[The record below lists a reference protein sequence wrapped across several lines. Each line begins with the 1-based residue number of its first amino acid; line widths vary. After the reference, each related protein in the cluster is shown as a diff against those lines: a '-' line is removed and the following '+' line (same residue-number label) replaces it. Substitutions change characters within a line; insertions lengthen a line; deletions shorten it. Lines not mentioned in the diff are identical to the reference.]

1 MNQYGCLGNY
11 NMYQNIFV
19 KTNTKE
25 AWVWDDV
32 KGLMHFEYTP
42 YAYKKDS
49 NGKYISLYGDKL
61 SKVTNFIKNDPD
73 LFESDVAETTRILVD
88 MYGDSDISSKGI
100 VTMTFDIE
108 VEMITG
114 IPDPTQGNNEVTS
127 IAYHDSASGHYTIL
141 VLDKKRNL
149 EGKTT
154 DNKTVVSCSDE
165 KTLLLKFIDAIQ
177 EIQPHVMTGWNCD
190 AFDIPY
196 LHNRIKRVLG
206 KKHANNLSVIGE
218 MFYSP
223 YRNRYTIGGTSV
235 LDYMTVYK
243 KFSYKELPSYALNA
257 VCMTELGR
265 GKIEYE
271 GNLDDLM
278 ENDIDK
284 FIEYNITDVELV
296 IELDKKL
303 QYIDLVRAIA
313 HVGHVPYEDFVY
325 SSKYL
330 EGAMLTY
337 LKHIGG
343 VVAPNKP
350 ADRQERMQELKDSGE
365 KGFIGAFV
373 KDPVPGRYEWMYDL
387 DLTSLYPSI
396 IMTLNIS
403 PETKIAKIEDWNAE
417 DFIHGKKDE
426 YIVGDEKVSKEKLRS
441 FLDKYKYTVASNG
454 VMYSSDK
461 IGLIPAILSDW
472 FDKRVEYKNEMK
484 KWGKAGN
491 TEKYEFYKKRQLV
504 QKILLNS
511 MYGILGLPAFRF
523 YDIDNAEAVTLSGQ
537 TVIKKTEAAINMK
550 YNKELKTDDTDYVQ
564 YVDTDSVFVS
574 CLPLVKNRFPD
585 IDTNDIE
592 IMTPKIYEIATEVQ
606 DYVNQFY
613 DVFAK
618 KIFNTDKHRLEIKQE
633 MIGRTG
639 FWQKKKRYALWII
652 SDNGVPMDKLE
663 VKGLDIVRSSFP
675 RSFQKCMKDV
685 MVDILK
691 GKDKHEIDEYILAFK
706 RNLNDVLINEVAK
719 TSSIKDIKKYATP
732 VKDDVLGKYAKG
744 TPSHIKAAI
753 NYNKLLTIFDCPPK
767 YPPIKNGD
775 KVKIAYLKSNKYGL
789 EELAFRGDSD
799 PEEIIQFVKDH
810 FDANE
815 LFVSELDGK
824 LKNFYVAMKWD
835 FPTENT
841 KVAQKF
847 FSF

>member
-1 MNQYGCLGNY
+1 
-11 NMYQNIFV
+11 
-19 KTNTKE
+19 
-25 AWVWDDV
+25 
-32 KGLMHFEYTP
+32 
-42 YAYKKDS
+42 
-49 NGKYISLYGDKL
+49 
-61 SKVTNFIKNDPD
+61 
-73 LFESDVAETTRILVD
+73 
-88 MYGDSDISSKGI
+88 
-100 VTMTFDIE
+100 MTFDIE

-114 IPDPTQGNNEVTS
+114 VPDPTQGNNEVTS
-127 IAYHDSASGHYTIL
+127 IAYHDSASDHYTIL
-141 VLDKKRNL
+141 VLDKKRKL
-149 EGKTT
+149 DSKTT
-154 DNKTVVSCSDE
+154 DNKTVIPCYDE

-196 LHNRIKRVLG
+196 LYNRIKRVLG
-206 KKHANNLSVIGE
+206 KKQAQNLSVIGE
-218 MFYSP
+218 LFYSP

-243 KFSYKELPSYALNA
+243 KFSYKELPSYSLNY
-257 VCMTELGR
+257 VSNTELGR
-265 GKIEYE
+265 GKVEYE

-278 ENDIDK
+278 ENDIDT

-296 IELDKKL
+296 IDLDKKL
-303 QYIDLVRAIA
+303 QYIDLVRGIA

-350 ADRQERMQELKDSGE
+350 ADRQEKMQELKDSGE

-403 PETKIAKIEDWNAE
+403 PETKIAKIENWNAE
-417 DFIHGKKDE
+417 EFLRGNVDE
-426 YIVGDEKVSKEKLRS
+426 YIVGGERVSKEKLKA

-454 VMYSSDK
+454 VMYSSDRT
-461 IGLIPAILSDW
+461 GLIPAILSDW

-484 KWGKAGN
+484 KWGNAGD

-585 IDTNDIE
+585 IDTDNIE
-592 IMTPKIYEIATEVQ
+592 LMTPKIYEIATEVQ
-606 DYVNQFY
+606 NYVNQFY

-675 RSFQKCMKDV
+675 KSFQKLMKDV

-691 GKDKHEIDEYILAFK
+691 DKDKEEIDENILTFK
-706 RNLNDVLINEVAK
+706 RNLNTVLFSEVAK
-719 TSSIKDIKKYATP
+719 TSSIKDIKKYASM
-732 VKDDVLGKYAKG
+732 VGDDVLGKFGKG
-744 TPSHIKAAI
+744 TPSHIKAAM
-753 NYNKLLTIFDCPPK
+753 NYNNLLKVFGCPPK
-767 YPPIKNGD
+767 FPPIKNGD
-775 KVKIAYLKSNKYGL
+775 KVKIAYLKANKYGL

-799 PEEIIQFVKDH
+799 PDEIIEFIKEH

-824 LKNFYVAMKWD
+824 LRNFYEAMKWD
-835 FPTENT
+835 FPTENK

>member
-1 MNQYGCLGNY
+1 
-11 NMYQNIFV
+11 MYQNIYV

-32 KGLMHFEYTP
+32 KGLLHFEYTP
-42 YAYKKDS
+42 YAYRKDS

-61 SKVTNFIKNDPD
+61 SRITNFVKNDPD
-73 LFESDVAETTRILVD
+73 LFESDIAETTRILVD
-88 MYGDSDISSKGI
+88 MYGDSDMPSNGI

-127 IAYHDSASGHYTIL
+127 IAYHDSATDHYTIL
-141 VLDKKRNL
+141 VLDKNRRLQNR
-149 EGKTT
+149 TT
-154 DNKTVVSCSDE
+154 DNKTVISCSDE
-165 KTLLLKFIDAIQ
+165 KTLLLKFIDDIH
-177 EIQPHVMTGWNCD
+177 EIQPHIMTGWNCD

-196 LHNRIKRVLG
+196 LYNRIKLILG
-206 KKHANNLSVIGE
+206 KKHANNMSVIGE
-218 MFYSP
+218 LFYSP

-243 KFSYKELPSYALNA
+243 KFSYKELTSYALNY
-257 VCMTELGR
+257 VSNTELGR
-265 GKIEYE
+265 GKVEYE

-278 ENDIDK
+278 ENDIET
-284 FIEYNITDVELV
+284 FIKYNITDVELI

-303 QYIDLVRAIA
+303 QYIDLVRNIA

-337 LKHIGG
+337 LKNIGG
-343 VVAPNKP
+343 IVAPNKP
-350 ADRQERMQELKDSGE
+350 ADRQEKMQALKDSGE

-417 DFIHGKKDE
+417 DFLHGKKDK
-426 YIVGDEKVSKEKLRS
+426 YIIGDDTVSKEKLKL

-472 FDKRVEYKNEMK
+472 FDKRVQYKDEMK
-484 KWGKAGN
+484 KWGKEGN

-523 YDIDNAEAVTLSGQ
+523 YDIDNAEAVTLTGQ

-550 YNKELKTDDTDYVQ
+550 YNKELKTDAIDYVQ

-574 CLPLVKNRFPD
+574 CLPLVINRFPAID
-585 IDTNDIE
+585 INDIE
-592 IMTPKIYEIATEVQ
+592 LMTPKIYDIATEVQ
-606 DYVNQFY
+606 DYVNKFY

-652 SDNGVPMDKLE
+652 SDNGVPVDKLE

-675 RSFQKCMKDV
+675 KSFQKIMKEV
-685 MVDILK
+685 LVDILK
-691 GKDKHEIDEYILAFK
+691 GRDKNEIDEYILKFK
-706 RNLNDVLINEVAK
+706 KDLGTVLYGEIAK
-719 TSSIKDIKKYATP
+719 NSSIKDIKKYKALTGN
-732 VKDDVLGKYAKG
+732 VMGKFGKG
-744 TPSHIKAAI
+744 TPSHIKAAM
-753 NYNKLLTIFDCPPK
+753 NYNSLLQLFKCPPK
-767 YPPIKNGD
+767 FAPIKNGD
-775 KVKIAYLKSNKYGL
+775 KVKVVYLKNNKYGL

-799 PEEIIQFVKDH
+799 PEEILEFIKENL
-810 FDANE
+810 DANE

-824 LKNFYVAMKWD
+824 LKGFYESMKWE
-835 FPTENT
+835 FPTENK

>member
-1 MNQYGCLGNY
+1 
-11 NMYQNIFV
+11 
-19 KTNTKE
+19 
-25 AWVWDDV
+25 
-32 KGLMHFEYTP
+32 
-42 YAYKKDS
+42 
-49 NGKYISLYGDKL
+49 
-61 SKVTNFIKNDPD
+61 
-73 LFESDVAETTRILVD
+73 
-88 MYGDSDISSKGI
+88 
-100 VTMTFDIE
+100 
-108 VEMITG
+108 
-114 IPDPTQGNNEVTS
+114 
-127 IAYHDSASGHYTIL
+127 
-141 VLDKKRNL
+141 
-149 EGKTT
+149 
-154 DNKTVVSCSDE
+154 
-165 KTLLLKFIDAIQ
+165 
-177 EIQPHVMTGWNCD
+177 
-190 AFDIPY
+190 
-196 LHNRIKRVLG
+196 
-206 KKHANNLSVIGE
+206 
-218 MFYSP
+218 
-223 YRNRYTIGGTSV
+223 
-235 LDYMTVYK
+235 MTVYK
-243 KFSYKELPSYALNA
+243 KFSYKELTSYALNY
-257 VCMTELGR
+257 VSNTELGR
-265 GKIEYE
+265 GKVEYE

-278 ENDIDK
+278 ENDIET
-284 FIEYNITDVELV
+284 FIKYNITDVELI

-303 QYIDLVRAIA
+303 QYIDLVRNIA

-337 LKHIGG
+337 LKNIGG

-350 ADRQERMQELKDSGE
+350 ADRQEKMQALKDSGE

-417 DFIHGKKDE
+417 DFLHEKKDK
-426 YIVGDEKVSKEKLRS
+426 YIIGSDTVSKEKLKL

-472 FDKRVEYKNEMK
+472 FDKRVQYKDEMK
-484 KWGKAGN
+484 KWGKEGN

-523 YDIDNAEAVTLSGQ
+523 YDIDNAEAVTLTGQ

-550 YNKELKTDDTDYVQ
+550 YNKELKTDAVDYVQ

-574 CLPLVKNRFPD
+574 CLPLVINRFPAID
-585 IDTNDIE
+585 INDIE
-592 IMTPKIYEIATEVQ
+592 LMTPKIYDIATEVQ
-606 DYVNQFY
+606 DYVNKFY

-652 SDNGVPMDKLE
+652 SDNGVPVDKLE

-675 RSFQKCMKDV
+675 KSFQKIMKEV
-685 MVDILK
+685 LVDILK
-691 GKDKHEIDEYILAFK
+691 GRDKNEIDEYLLKFK
-706 RNLNDVLINEVAK
+706 KDLGTVLYGEIAK
-719 TSSIKDIKKYATP
+719 NSSIKDIKKYQALTSN
-732 VKDDVLGKYAKG
+732 VMGKFGKG
-744 TPSHIKAAI
+744 TPSHIKAAM
-753 NYNKLLTIFDCPPK
+753 NYNSLLQLFKCPPK
-767 YPPIKNGD
+767 FAPIKNGD
-775 KVKIAYLKSNKYGL
+775 KVKVVYLKNNKYGL

-799 PEEIIQFVKDH
+799 PEEILNFVKENL
-810 FDANE
+810 DANE
-815 LFVSELDGK
+815 LFISELDGK
-824 LKNFYVAMKWD
+824 LKGFYESMKWE
-835 FPTENT
+835 FPTENK

>member
-1 MNQYGCLGNY
+1 
-11 NMYQNIFV
+11 
-19 KTNTKE
+19 
-25 AWVWDDV
+25 
-32 KGLMHFEYTP
+32 
-42 YAYKKDS
+42 
-49 NGKYISLYGDKL
+49 
-61 SKVTNFIKNDPD
+61 
-73 LFESDVAETTRILVD
+73 
-88 MYGDSDISSKGI
+88 
-100 VTMTFDIE
+100 
-108 VEMITG
+108 
-114 IPDPTQGNNEVTS
+114 
-127 IAYHDSASGHYTIL
+127 
-141 VLDKKRNL
+141 
-149 EGKTT
+149 
-154 DNKTVVSCSDE
+154 
-165 KTLLLKFIDAIQ
+165 
-177 EIQPHVMTGWNCD
+177 
-190 AFDIPY
+190 
-196 LHNRIKRVLG
+196 
-206 KKHANNLSVIGE
+206 
-218 MFYSP
+218 
-223 YRNRYTIGGTSV
+223 
-235 LDYMTVYK
+235 
-243 KFSYKELPSYALNA
+243 
-257 VCMTELGR
+257 
-265 GKIEYE
+265 
-271 GNLDDLM
+271 
-278 ENDIDK
+278 
-284 FIEYNITDVELV
+284 LV

-303 QYIDLVRAIA
+303 QYIDLVRGIA

-350 ADRQERMQELKDSGE
+350 ADRQEKMQELKDSGE

-403 PETKIAKIEDWNAE
+403 PETKIAKIENWNAE
-417 DFIHGKKDE
+417 EFLRGNVDE
-426 YIVGDEKVSKEKLRS
+426 YIVGGERVSKEKLKA
-441 FLDKYKYTVASNG
+441 FLDKFKYTVASNG
-454 VMYSSDK
+454 VMYSSERT
-461 IGLIPAILSDW
+461 GLIPAILSDW
-472 FDKRVEYKNEMK
+472 FDKRVEYKDEMK
-484 KWGKAGN
+484 KWGKAGD
-491 TEKYEFYKKRQLV
+491 TAKYEFYKKRQLV

-585 IDTNDIE
+585 IDTDNIE
-592 IMTPKIYEIATEVQ
+592 LMTPKIYEIATEVQ
-606 DYVNQFY
+606 NYVNQFY

-618 KIFNTDKHRLEIKQE
+618 KIFNAEKHRLEIKQE

-675 RSFQKCMKDV
+675 KSFQKLMREV

-691 GKDKHEIDEYILAFK
+691 DKDKEEIDENILTFK
-706 RNLNDVLINEVAK
+706 RNLNTVLFSEVAK
-719 TSSIKDIKKYATP
+719 TSSIKDIKKYASM
-732 VKDDVLGKYAKG
+732 VGDDVLGKFGKG
-744 TPSHIKAAI
+744 TPSHIKAAM
-753 NYNKLLTIFDCPPK
+753 NYNNLLKVFGCPPK
-767 YPPIKNGD
+767 FPPIKNGD
-775 KVKIAYLKSNKYGL
+775 KVKIAYLKANKYGL

-799 PEEIIQFVKDH
+799 PDEIIEFIKEH

-824 LKNFYVAMKWD
+824 LRNFYEAMKWD
-835 FPTENT
+835 FPTENK

>member
-1 MNQYGCLGNY
+1 
-11 NMYQNIFV
+11 
-19 KTNTKE
+19 
-25 AWVWDDV
+25 
-32 KGLMHFEYTP
+32 
-42 YAYKKDS
+42 
-49 NGKYISLYGDKL
+49 
-61 SKVTNFIKNDPD
+61 
-73 LFESDVAETTRILVD
+73 
-88 MYGDSDISSKGI
+88 
-100 VTMTFDIE
+100 
-108 VEMITG
+108 
-114 IPDPTQGNNEVTS
+114 
-127 IAYHDSASGHYTIL
+127 
-141 VLDKKRNL
+141 
-149 EGKTT
+149 
-154 DNKTVVSCSDE
+154 
-165 KTLLLKFIDAIQ
+165 
-177 EIQPHVMTGWNCD
+177 
-190 AFDIPY
+190 
-196 LHNRIKRVLG
+196 
-206 KKHANNLSVIGE
+206 
-218 MFYSP
+218 
-223 YRNRYTIGGTSV
+223 
-235 LDYMTVYK
+235 MTVYK
-243 KFSYKELPSYALNA
+243 KFSYKELPSYSLNY
-257 VCMTELGR
+257 VSNTELGR
-265 GKIEYE
+265 GKVEYE

-278 ENDIDK
+278 ENDIDT

-296 IELDKKL
+296 IDLDKKL
-303 QYIDLVRAIA
+303 QYIDLVRGIA

-350 ADRQERMQELKDSGE
+350 ADRQEKMQELKDSGE

-403 PETKIAKIEDWNAE
+403 PETKIAKIENWNAE
-417 DFIHGKKDE
+417 EFLRGNVDE
-426 YIVGDEKVSKEKLRS
+426 YIVGGERVSKEKLKA

-454 VMYSSDK
+454 VMYSSDRT
-461 IGLIPAILSDW
+461 GLIPAILSDW

-484 KWGKAGN
+484 KWGNAGD

-585 IDTNDIE
+585 IDTDNIE
-592 IMTPKIYEIATEVQ
+592 LMTPKIYEIATEVQ
-606 DYVNQFY
+606 NYVNQFY

-675 RSFQKCMKDV
+675 KSFQKLMKDV

-691 GKDKHEIDEYILAFK
+691 DKDKEEIDENILTFK
-706 RNLNDVLINEVAK
+706 RNLNTVLFSEVAK
-719 TSSIKDIKKYATP
+719 TSSIKDIKKYASM
-732 VKDDVLGKYAKG
+732 VGDDVLGKFGKG
-744 TPSHIKAAI
+744 TPSHIKAAM
-753 NYNKLLTIFDCPPK
+753 NYNNLLKVFGCPPK
-767 YPPIKNGD
+767 FPPIKNGD
-775 KVKIAYLKSNKYGL
+775 KVKIAYLKANKYGL

-799 PEEIIQFVKDH
+799 PDEIIEFIKEH

-824 LKNFYVAMKWD
+824 LRNFYEAMKWD
-835 FPTENT
+835 FPTENK

>member
-1 MNQYGCLGNY
+1 
-11 NMYQNIFV
+11 MYQNIFV

-25 AWVWDDV
+25 AWVWDDT

-42 YAYKKDS
+42 YAYKKDP

-73 LFESDVAETTRILVD
+73 LFESDIAETTRILVD
-88 MYGDSDISSKGI
+88 MYGDSDMPSKGI

-127 IAYHDSASGHYTIL
+127 IAYHDSASNHYTIL
-141 VLDKKRNL
+141 VLDKKRKL
-149 EGKTT
+149 DGKTT
-154 DNKTVVSCSDE
+154 DNKTVIPCYDE

-278 ENDIDK
+278 ENDIDT

-303 QYIDLVRAIA
+303 QYIDLVRGIA

-350 ADRQERMQELKDSGE
+350 ADRQEKMQELKDSGE

-373 KDPVPGRYEWMYDL
+373 KDPVPGRYDWMYDL

-417 DFIHGKKDE
+417 DFNRGRKDE
-426 YIVGDEKVSKEKLRS
+426 YIVGGEKVSKEKLKA
-441 FLDKYKYTVASNG
+441 FLEKYKYTVASNG
-454 VMYSSDK
+454 VMYSSEK
-461 IGLIPAILSDW
+461 TGLIPAILSDW

-484 KWGKAGN
+484 KWGKAGD
-491 TEKYEFYKKRQLV
+491 TDKYEFYKKRQLV

-550 YNKELKTDDTDYVQ
+550 YNKELKTDNLDYVQ

-592 IMTPKIYEIATEVQ
+592 TMTPKIYEIATEVQ

-618 KIFNTDKHRLEIKQE
+618 KIFNADKHRLEIKQE

-675 RSFQKCMKDV
+675 KSFQKCMKDV
-685 MVDILK
+685 MIDILK
-691 GKDKHEIDEYILAFK
+691 GKDKNEIDEYILGFK
-706 RNLNDVLINEVAK
+706 KNLNTVLYAEVAK
-719 TSSIKDIKKYATP
+719 NSSIKDIKKYETP

-753 NYNKLLTIFDCPPK
+753 NYNKLLTIFGCPPK

-799 PEEIIQFVKDH
+799 PEEIIQFVKDY

-824 LKNFYVAMKWD
+824 LKNFYEAMRWD
-835 FPTENT
+835 FPTENK

>member
-1 MNQYGCLGNY
+1 
-11 NMYQNIFV
+11 
-19 KTNTKE
+19 
-25 AWVWDDV
+25 
-32 KGLMHFEYTP
+32 
-42 YAYKKDS
+42 
-49 NGKYISLYGDKL
+49 
-61 SKVTNFIKNDPD
+61 
-73 LFESDVAETTRILVD
+73 
-88 MYGDSDISSKGI
+88 
-100 VTMTFDIE
+100 
-108 VEMITG
+108 MITG
-114 IPDPTQGNNEVTS
+114 LPDPTQGNNEVTS
-127 IAYHDSASGHYTIL
+127 IAYHDSASDHYTIL
-141 VLDKKRNL
+141 VLDKKRKL
-149 EGKTT
+149 ESKTT
-154 DNKTVVSCSDE
+154 DNKTVIPCYDE

-196 LHNRIKRVLG
+196 LYNRIKRVLG
-206 KKHANNLSVIGE
+206 KKQAQNLSVIGE

-243 KFSYKELPSYALNA
+243 KFSYKELPSYALNY
-257 VCMTELGR
+257 VCNTELGR
-265 GKIEYE
+265 GKVEYE

-278 ENDIDK
+278 ENDIDT

-303 QYIDLVRAIA
+303 QYIDLVRGIA

-350 ADRQERMQELKDSGE
+350 ADRQEKMQELKDSGE

-403 PETKIAKIEDWNAE
+403 PETKIAKIDNWDAE
-417 DFIHGKKDE
+417 QFLRGSVDE
-426 YIVGDEKVSKEKLRS
+426 YIVGGETVSKEKLKA

-454 VMYSSDK
+454 VMYSSDRT
-461 IGLIPAILSDW
+461 GLIPAILSDW
-472 FDKRVEYKNEMK
+472 FDKRVEYKDEMK
-484 KWGKAGN
+484 KWGKAGD
-491 TEKYEFYKKRQLV
+491 TAKYEFYKKRQLV

-550 YNKELKTDDTDYVQ
+550 YNKELKTDDMDYVQ

-585 IDTNDIE
+585 IDTDDIE
-592 IMTPKIYEIATEVQ
+592 LMTPKIYEIATEVQ
-606 DYVNQFY
+606 NYVNQFY

-618 KIFNTDKHRLEIKQE
+618 KIFNTEKHRLEIKQE

-675 RSFQKCMKDV
+675 KSFQKLMKDV

-691 GKDKHEIDEYILAFK
+691 DKDKEEIDENILTFK
-706 RNLNDVLINEVAK
+706 RNLNTVLYSEVAK
-719 TSSIKDIKKYATP
+719 TSSIKDIKKYASM
-732 VKDDVLGKYAKG
+732 VSDDVLGKFGKG
-744 TPSHIKAAI
+744 TPSHIKAAM
-753 NYNKLLTIFDCPPK
+753 NYNNLLKVFGCPPK
-767 YPPIKNGD
+767 FPPIKNGD
-775 KVKIAYLKSNKYGL
+775 KVKIAYLKANKYGL

-799 PEEIIQFVKDH
+799 PDEIIEFIKEH

-824 LKNFYVAMKWD
+824 LRNFYEAMKWD
-835 FPTENT
+835 FPTENK

>member
-1 MNQYGCLGNY
+1 
-11 NMYQNIFV
+11 MYQNIFV

-25 AWVWDDV
+25 AWVWDDE
-32 KGLMHFEYTP
+32 KGLLHFEYTP
-42 YAYKKDS
+42 YAYRKDP

-61 SKVTNFIKNDPD
+61 SKITEFVKNDPD
-73 LFESDVAETTRILVD
+73 LFESDIAETTRILVD
-88 MYGDSDISSKGI
+88 MYGNSDMPSKGI

-127 IAYHDSASGHYTIL
+127 IAYHDSATNHYTIL
-141 VLDKKRNL
+141 VLDKKRKM

-154 DNKTVVSCSDE
+154 ENKTVVPCSDE

-206 KKHANNLSVIGE
+206 KKQANNLSVIGE

-243 KFSYKELPSYALNA
+243 KFSYKELPSYALNY
-257 VCMTELGR
+257 VSNTELGR

-271 GNLDDLM
+271 GSLDDLM
-278 ENDIDK
+278 ENDIDT

-303 QYIDLVRAIA
+303 QYIDLVRGIA

-337 LKHIGG
+337 LKHIGN

-350 ADRQERMQELKDSGE
+350 ADRQEKMQELKESGE

-373 KDPVPGRYEWMYDL
+373 KDPIPGRYDWMYDL

-417 DFIHGKKDE
+417 DFIRGNKDE
-426 YIVGDEKVSKEKLRS
+426 YIVGDERVSKEKLKA

-461 IGLIPAILSDW
+461 TGLIPAILSDW

-484 KWGKAGN
+484 KWGKAGD
-491 TEKYEFYKKRQLV
+491 TDKYEFYKKRQLV

-550 YNKELKTDDTDYVQ
+550 YNKELKTDDLDYVQ

-592 IMTPKIYEIATEVQ
+592 LMTPKIYEIATEVQ

-618 KIFNTDKHRLEIKQE
+618 KIFNTEKHRLEIKQE

-675 RSFQKCMKDV
+675 KSFQRVMKDV
-685 MVDILK
+685 MIDILK
-691 GKDKHEIDEYILAFK
+691 SKDKNEIDEYILTFK
-706 RNLNDVLINEVAK
+706 KNLNNIMIEEVAK
-719 TSSIKDIKKYATP
+719 TSSIKDIKKYEALTG
-732 VKDDVLGKYAKG
+732 DVIGKFGKG
-744 TPSHIKAAI
+744 TPAHIKAAM
-753 NYNKLLTIFDCPPK
+753 NYNNLLKLFKCPPK
-767 YPPIKNGD
+767 FPPIKNGD
-775 KVKIAYLKSNKYGL
+775 KVKVVYLKNNPYGL

-799 PEEIIQFVKDH
+799 PEEILKFIKEN

-824 LKNFYVAMKWD
+824 LKGFYESMKWE
-835 FPTENT
+835 FPTENK
-841 KVAQKF
+841 KVAQNF

>member
-1 MNQYGCLGNY
+1 
-11 NMYQNIFV
+11 MYQNIFV

-25 AWVWDDV
+25 AWVWDDA

-42 YAYKKDS
+42 YAYKKDP

-61 SKVTNFIKNDPD
+61 SKVTNFVKNDPD
-73 LFESDVAETTRILVD
+73 LFESDIAETTRILVD
-88 MYGDSDISSKGI
+88 MYSDSDMPSKGI

-127 IAYHDSASGHYTIL
+127 IAYHDSATNQYTIL
-141 VLDKKRNL
+141 VLDKKRKL
-149 EGKTT
+149 ENKTT
-154 DNKTVVSCSDE
+154 ENKKVIPCPDE

-196 LHNRIKRVLG
+196 LYNRIKRVLG
-206 KKHANNLSVIGE
+206 KKQANSLSVIGE

-265 GKIEYE
+265 GKVEYE

-278 ENDIDK
+278 ENDIDT

-303 QYIDLVRAIA
+303 QYIDLVRGIA

-350 ADRQERMQELKDSGE
+350 ADRQEKMQELKESGE

-373 KDPVPGRYEWMYDL
+373 KDPVPGRYDWMYDL

-417 DFIHGKKDE
+417 DFLRGKKDE
-426 YIVGDEKVSKEKLRS
+426 YIVGNDRISKEKLKA
-441 FLDKYKYTVASNG
+441 FLDKYKYTVSSNG

-461 IGLIPAILSDW
+461 TGLIPAILSDW

-550 YNKELKTDDTDYVQ
+550 YNKELKTDDIDYVQ

-574 CLPLVKNRFPD
+574 CLPLVNNRFPD

-592 IMTPKIYEIATEVQ
+592 TMTPKIYEIATEVQ

-675 RSFQKCMKDV
+675 KSFQKCMKDV
-685 MVDILK
+685 MIDILK
-691 GKDKHEIDEYILAFK
+691 GKDKNEIDEYILTFK
-706 RNLNDVLINEVAK
+706 KNLNDVLINEIVK
-719 TSSIKDIKKYATP
+719 TSSIKDIKKYETP

-753 NYNKLLTIFDCPPK
+753 NYNKLLTIFGCPPK

-799 PEEIIQFVKDH
+799 PEEIIQFVKDY

-824 LKNFYVAMKWD
+824 LKNFYEAMQWD
-835 FPTENT
+835 FPTENK

>member
-1 MNQYGCLGNY
+1 
-11 NMYQNIFV
+11 MYQNIFV

-25 AWVWDDV
+25 AWVWDDT

-42 YAYKKDS
+42 YAYKKDP

-73 LFESDVAETTRILVD
+73 LFESDIAETTRILVD
-88 MYGDSDISSKGI
+88 MYGDSDMPSKGI

-127 IAYHDSASGHYTIL
+127 IAYHDSATNHYTIL
-141 VLDKKRNL
+141 VLDKKRKL
-149 EGKTT
+149 ENKTT
-154 DNKTVVSCSDE
+154 DNKTVIPCYDE

-278 ENDIDK
+278 ENDIDT

-303 QYIDLVRAIA
+303 QYIDLVRGIA

-350 ADRQERMQELKDSGE
+350 ADRQEKMQELKDSGE

-373 KDPVPGRYEWMYDL
+373 KDPVPGRYDWMYDL

-417 DFIHGKKDE
+417 DFNRERKDE
-426 YIVGDEKVSKEKLRS
+426 YIVGGEKVSKEKLKA

-461 IGLIPAILSDW
+461 TGLIPAILSDW

-484 KWGKAGN
+484 KWGKAGD
-491 TEKYEFYKKRQLV
+491 TDKYEFYKKRQLV

-550 YNKELKTDDTDYVQ
+550 YNKELKTDNLDYVQ

-675 RSFQKCMKDV
+675 KSFQKCMKDV
-685 MVDILK
+685 MIDILK
-691 GKDKHEIDEYILAFK
+691 GKDKNEIDEYILGFRK
-706 RNLNDVLINEVAK
+706 NLNTVLYAEVAK
-719 TSSIKDIKKYATP
+719 NSSIKDIKKYETP

-753 NYNKLLTIFDCPPK
+753 NYNKLLTIFGCPPK

-799 PEEIIQFVKDH
+799 PEEIIQFVKDY

-824 LKNFYVAMKWD
+824 LKNFYEAMRWD
-835 FPTENT
+835 FPTENK

>member
-1 MNQYGCLGNY
+1 
-11 NMYQNIFV
+11 MYQNIFV

-25 AWVWDDV
+25 AWVWDDA

-42 YAYKKDS
+42 YAYKKDP

-61 SKVTNFIKNDPD
+61 SKVTNFVKNDPD
-73 LFESDVAETTRILVD
+73 LFESDIAETTRILVD
-88 MYGDSDISSKGI
+88 MYSDSDMPSKGI

-127 IAYHDSASGHYTIL
+127 IAYHDSATNQYTIL
-141 VLDKKRNL
+141 VLDKKRKL
-149 EGKTT
+149 ENKTT
-154 DNKTVVSCSDE
+154 ENKKVIPCPDE

-196 LHNRIKRVLG
+196 LYNRIKRVLG
-206 KKHANNLSVIGE
+206 KKQANSLSVIGE

-265 GKIEYE
+265 GKVEYE

-278 ENDIDK
+278 ENDIDT

-303 QYIDLVRAIA
+303 QYIDLVRGIA

-350 ADRQERMQELKDSGE
+350 ADRQEKMQELKESGE

-373 KDPVPGRYEWMYDL
+373 KDPVPGRYDWMYDL

-417 DFIHGKKDE
+417 DFLRGKKDE
-426 YIVGDEKVSKEKLRS
+426 YIVGNDRISKEKLKA
-441 FLDKYKYTVASNG
+441 FLDKYKYTVSSNG

-461 IGLIPAILSDW
+461 TGLIPAILSDW

-550 YNKELKTDDTDYVQ
+550 YNKELKTDDIDYVQ

-574 CLPLVKNRFPD
+574 CLPLVNNRFPD

-592 IMTPKIYEIATEVQ
+592 TMTPKIYEIATEVQ

-675 RSFQKCMKDV
+675 KSFQKCMKDV
-685 MVDILK
+685 MIDILK
-691 GKDKHEIDEYILAFK
+691 GKDKNEIDEYILTFK
-706 RNLNDVLINEVAK
+706 KNLNDVLINEVAK
-719 TSSIKDIKKYATP
+719 TSSIKDIKKYVTP

-753 NYNKLLTIFDCPPK
+753 NYNKLLTIFGCPPK

-799 PEEIIQFVKDH
+799 PEEIIQFVKDY

-824 LKNFYVAMKWD
+824 LKNFYEAMRWD
-835 FPTENT
+835 FPTENK

>member
-1 MNQYGCLGNY
+1 
-11 NMYQNIFV
+11 
-19 KTNTKE
+19 
-25 AWVWDDV
+25 
-32 KGLMHFEYTP
+32 
-42 YAYKKDS
+42 
-49 NGKYISLYGDKL
+49 
-61 SKVTNFIKNDPD
+61 
-73 LFESDVAETTRILVD
+73 
-88 MYGDSDISSKGI
+88 
-100 VTMTFDIE
+100 
-108 VEMITG
+108 
-114 IPDPTQGNNEVTS
+114 
-127 IAYHDSASGHYTIL
+127 
-141 VLDKKRNL
+141 VLDKQRKL
-149 EGKTT
+149 DSKTT
-154 DNKTVVSCSDE
+154 DNKTVIPCYDE

-196 LHNRIKRVLG
+196 LYNRIKRVLG
-206 KKHANNLSVIGE
+206 KKQANNLSVIGE

-243 KFSYKELPSYALNA
+243 KFSYKELPSYSLNY
-257 VCMTELGR
+257 VSNTELGR
-265 GKIEYE
+265 GKVEYE

-278 ENDIDK
+278 ENDIDT

-296 IELDKKL
+296 IDLDKKL
-303 QYIDLVRAIA
+303 QYIDLVRGIA

-350 ADRQERMQELKDSGE
+350 ADRQEKMQELKDSGE

-403 PETKIAKIEDWNAE
+403 PETKIAKIDNWDAE
-417 DFIHGKKDE
+417 QFLRGSVDE
-426 YIVGDEKVSKEKLRS
+426 YIVGGERVSKEKLKA

-454 VMYSSDK
+454 VMYSSDRT
-461 IGLIPAILSDW
+461 GLIPAILSDW
-472 FDKRVEYKNEMK
+472 FDKRVEYKDEMK
-484 KWGKAGN
+484 KWGKAGD
-491 TEKYEFYKKRQLV
+491 TAKYEFYKKRQLV

-585 IDTNDIE
+585 IDTDNIE
-592 IMTPKIYEIATEVQ
+592 LMTPKIYEIATEVQ
-606 DYVNQFY
+606 NYVNQFY

-618 KIFNTDKHRLEIKQE
+618 KIFNAEKHRLEIKQE

-675 RSFQKCMKDV
+675 KSFQKLMREV

-691 GKDKHEIDEYILAFK
+691 DKDKEEIDENILTFK
-706 RNLNDVLINEVAK
+706 RNLNTVLFSEVAK
-719 TSSIKDIKKYATP
+719 TSSIKDIKKYASM
-732 VKDDVLGKYAKG
+732 VSDDVLGKFGKG
-744 TPSHIKAAI
+744 TPSHIKAAM
-753 NYNKLLTIFDCPPK
+753 NYNNLLKVFGCPPK
-767 YPPIKNGD
+767 FPPIKNGD
-775 KVKIAYLKSNKYGL
+775 KVKIAYLKANKYGL

-799 PEEIIQFVKDH
+799 PDEIIEFIKEH

-824 LKNFYVAMKWD
+824 LRNFYEAMKWD
-835 FPTENT
+835 FPTENK

>member
-1 MNQYGCLGNY
+1 
-11 NMYQNIFV
+11 
-19 KTNTKE
+19 
-25 AWVWDDV
+25 
-32 KGLMHFEYTP
+32 
-42 YAYKKDS
+42 
-49 NGKYISLYGDKL
+49 
-61 SKVTNFIKNDPD
+61 
-73 LFESDVAETTRILVD
+73 
-88 MYGDSDISSKGI
+88 
-100 VTMTFDIE
+100 
-108 VEMITG
+108 
-114 IPDPTQGNNEVTS
+114 
-127 IAYHDSASGHYTIL
+127 
-141 VLDKKRNL
+141 
-149 EGKTT
+149 
-154 DNKTVVSCSDE
+154 
-165 KTLLLKFIDAIQ
+165 LKFIDAIQ

-196 LHNRIKRVLG
+196 LYNRIKRVLG
-206 KKHANNLSVIGE
+206 KKQAQNLSVIGE

-243 KFSYKELPSYALNA
+243 KFSYKELPSYALNY
-257 VCMTELGR
+257 VCNTELGR
-265 GKIEYE
+265 GKVEYE

-278 ENDIDK
+278 ENDIDT

-303 QYIDLVRAIA
+303 QYIDLVRGIA

-350 ADRQERMQELKDSGE
+350 ADRQEKMQELKDSGE

-403 PETKIAKIEDWNAE
+403 PETKIAKIDNWDAE
-417 DFIHGKKDE
+417 QFLRGSVDE
-426 YIVGDEKVSKEKLRS
+426 YSVGGETVSKEKLKA

-454 VMYSSDK
+454 VMYSSDRT
-461 IGLIPAILSDW
+461 GLIPAILSDW
-472 FDKRVEYKNEMK
+472 FDKRVEYKDEMK
-484 KWGKAGN
+484 KWGKAGD
-491 TEKYEFYKKRQLV
+491 TAKYEFYKKRQLV

-550 YNKELKTDDTDYVQ
+550 YNKELKTDDMDYVQ

-585 IDTNDIE
+585 IDTDDIE
-592 IMTPKIYEIATEVQ
+592 LMTPKIYEIATEVQ
-606 DYVNQFY
+606 NYVNQFY

-618 KIFNTDKHRLEIKQE
+618 KIFNTEKHRLEIKQE

-675 RSFQKCMKDV
+675 KSFQKLMREV

-691 GKDKHEIDEYILAFK
+691 DKDKEEIDENILTFK
-706 RNLNDVLINEVAK
+706 RKLNTVLYSEVAK
-719 TSSIKDIKKYATP
+719 TSSIKDIKKYASM
-732 VKDDVLGKYAKG
+732 VSDDVLGKFGKG
-744 TPSHIKAAI
+744 TPSHIKAAM
-753 NYNKLLTIFDCPPK
+753 NYNNLLKVFGCPPK
-767 YPPIKNGD
+767 FPPIKNGD
-775 KVKIAYLKSNKYGL
+775 KVKIAYLKNNKYGL

-799 PEEIIQFVKDH
+799 PEQIIEFIKEH

-824 LKNFYVAMKWD
+824 LRNFYEAMKWD
-835 FPTENT
+835 FPTENK

>member
-1 MNQYGCLGNY
+1 
-11 NMYQNIFV
+11 MYQNIYV

-25 AWVWDDV
+25 AWVWDDE
-32 KGLMHFEYTP
+32 KGLLHFEYTP
-42 YAYKKDS
+42 YAYRKDP

-61 SKVTNFIKNDPD
+61 SKITEFVKNDPD
-73 LFESDVAETTRILVD
+73 LFESDIAETTRILVD
-88 MYGDSDISSKGI
+88 MYGNSDMPSKGI

-127 IAYHDSASGHYTIL
+127 IAYHDSATDHYTIL
-141 VLDKKRNL
+141 VLDKKRKL
-149 EGKTT
+149 DGKTT
-154 DNKTVVSCSDE
+154 DNKTVVPCTDE

-206 KKHANNLSVIGE
+206 KKQANNLSVIGE

-243 KFSYKELPSYALNA
+243 KFSYKELPSYALNY
-257 VCMTELGR
+257 VSNTELGR

-278 ENDIDK
+278 ENDIET
-284 FIEYNITDVELV
+284 FIKYNITDVELV

-303 QYIDLVRAIA
+303 QYIDLVRGIA

-337 LKHIGG
+337 LKHIGN

-350 ADRQERMQELKDSGE
+350 ADRQEKMQALKESGE

-373 KDPVPGRYEWMYDL
+373 KDPVPGRYDWMYDL

-417 DFIHGKKDE
+417 DFIRGNKDE
-426 YIVGDEKVSKEKLRS
+426 YIVGDEKVSKEKLKA

-461 IGLIPAILSDW
+461 TGLIPAILSDW
-472 FDKRVEYKNEMK
+472 FDKRVEYKDEMK

-550 YNKELKTDDTDYVQ
+550 YNKELKTDDIDYVQ

-585 IDTNDIE
+585 IDTNDIQL
-592 IMTPKIYEIATEVQ
+592 MTPKIYEIATEVQ
-606 DYVNQFY
+606 NYVNQFY

-618 KIFNTDKHRLEIKQE
+618 KIFNTEKHRLEIKQE

-675 RSFQKCMKDV
+675 KSFQRVMKDV
-685 MVDILK
+685 MIDILK
-691 GKDKHEIDEYILAFK
+691 SKDKNEIDEYILSFK
-706 RNLNDVLINEVAK
+706 KNLNNIMIEEVAK
-719 TSSIKDIKKYATP
+719 TSSIKDIKKYEALTG
-732 VKDDVLGKYAKG
+732 DVIGKFGKG
-744 TPSHIKAAI
+744 TPAHIKAAM
-753 NYNKLLTIFDCPPK
+753 NYNNLLKLFKCPPK
-767 YPPIKNGD
+767 FPPIKNGD
-775 KVKIAYLKSNKYGL
+775 KVKVVYLKNNQYGL

-799 PEEIIQFVKDH
+799 PEEILKFIKEN

-824 LKNFYVAMKWD
+824 LKGFYESMKWE
-835 FPTENT
+835 FPTENK